1 MEIID
6 NPIGVMANSPDFHWQ
21 MINLKNYMQT
31 SPTQTEEISWDNI
44 KLTPFGEAGGTI
56 TLPGGFTSPERFV
69 RVAYL
74 KTHIP
79 KPKNSREG
87 VTSCFR
93 IMESV
98 SIPKGAVITNR
109 KTYDYTKYTAFIN
122 TNTCEYFYKT
132 YDDLDVFQGSLQEP

>member
-1 MEIID
+1 
-6 NPIGVMANSPDFHWQ
+6 
-21 MINLKNYMQT
+21 MQT

-44 KLTPFGEAGGTI
+44 KLTPFGQAGGTI

-79 KPKNSREG
+79 KPKDSREG